1 MNDTFNLSELGS
13 DWNADQK
20 VDNFFN
26 DGPEIIDGT
35 SAEEVVAKIEDEDD
49 KEPGKE
55 KDKEK
60 EAKKPEDEINWDDDN
75 PNPDAAEVETPGA
88 APKKGEK
95 TQTNSTIAAAQL
107 LMDKGIVDYELE
119 EGEELDEDTAL
130 ELLEEGF
137 ESGVENRISELLGG
151 LPNEL
156 QALNKYVLNGGDMND
171 FLSKMNTL
179 GASTGI
185 TATLDISVEKNQELV
200 VRQMYKDDGMDDD
213 FIDTQLELLKDTG
226 KLGTFAKKRFE
237 KWKEQDSKAS
247 QQAAQQQE
255 LQAKAQRE
263 KARQY
268 YSSLKTAVNGE
279 FEGIK
284 LSAKDKNEIPG
295 FMTDRNIKLSNGAVV
310 TPFNQN
316 LMEVLQNE
324 TASIQLAKLLRD
336 RKKDGTFDFSQ
347 LEKVA
352 ATKVTKEI
360 KDNIRRNKET
370 PRKSTEVSTQ
380 SRSLADYF

>member
-13 DWNADQK
+13 DWNADQQ

-35 SAEEVVAKIEDEDD
+35 SAEEVVAKIEDEE
-49 KEPGKE
+49 KESGKE
-55 KDKEK
+55 KEK
-60 EAKKPEDEINWDDDN
+60 EVKIEDNIDWDDDN
-75 PNPDAAEVETPGA
+75 PNPDATDVETPGA

-95 TQTNSTIAAAQL
+95 TQVNSTIAAAQL

-119 EGEELDEDTAL
+119 EGEELDEETAL

-213 FIDTQLELLKDTG
+213 FIDTQLESLKDTG
-226 KLGTFAKKRFE
+226 KLEAFAKKRFE
-237 KWKEQDSKAS
+237 KWKEQDSKVS

-352 ATKVTKEI
+352 ATKVTKEV

>member
-26 DGPEIIDGT
+26 DGPEIIEGT
-35 SAEEVVAKIEDEDD
+35 SAEEVVAKIEDEEKGEESGKK
-49 KEPGKE
+49 KEE
-55 KDKEK
+55 V
-60 EAKKPEDEINWDDDN
+60 KPEDNVDWDDDN
-75 PNPDAAEVETPGA
+75 PNPDATNVETPGA
-88 APKKGEK
+88 APTKKEEK
-95 TQTNSTIAAAQL
+95 GQVNSTIAAAQL
-107 LMDKGIVDYELE
+107 LMDKGIVDFELE
-119 EGEELDEDTAL
+119 EGEELDEETAL

-156 QALNKYVLNGGDMND
+156 QALNKYVLNGGDIND

-213 FIDTQLELLKDTG
+213 FIDTQLESLKDTG
-226 KLGTFAKKRFE
+226 KLGAFARKRFE
-237 KWKEQDSKAS
+237 KWKEQDSKVS
-247 QQAAQQQE
+247 QQAAKQQE
-255 LQAKAQRE
+255 EQAKAQRE

-268 YSSLKTAVNGE
+268 YSSLKTAVTGE

-284 LSAKDKNEIPG
+284 LSAKDKVEIPG

-324 TASIQLAKLLRD
+324 TASIQLAKLLKD

>member
-20 VDNFFN
+20 VDDFFN

-35 SAEEVVAKIEDEDD
+35 SAEEVVAKIDDEE
-49 KEPGKE
+49 KEESGK
-55 KDKEK
+55 KKEK
-60 EAKKPEDEINWDDDN
+60 EAKPEDNIDWDDDN
-75 PNPDAAEVETPGA
+75 PNPDATDVETPGSI
-88 APKKGEK
+88 PTKKVEK
-95 TQTNSTIAAAQL
+95 GQVNSTIAAAQL

-171 FLSKMNTL
+171 FLSKMNTM

-185 TATLDISVEKNQELV
+185 TATLDISNEKNQELV
-200 VRQMYKDDGMDDD
+200 VRQMYEDEGMDDD
-213 FIDTQLELLKDTG
+213 FIETQLESLKDTG
-226 KLGTFAKKRFE
+226 KLEAFSKKRFE

>member
-1 MNDTFNLSELGS
+1 MKDTFNLSELGS
-13 DWNADQK
+13 DWNADQQ

-35 SAEEVVAKIEDEDD
+35 SAEEVVAKIEDEEEE
-49 KEPGKE
+49 EPGKE
-55 KDKEK
+55 KEK
-60 EAKKPEDEINWDDDN
+60 EVKPEDNIDWDDDN
-75 PNPDAAEVETPGA
+75 PNPDATDVETPGA
-88 APKKGEK
+88 APKRGGKE
-95 TQTNSTIAAAQL
+95 QTNSTIAAAQL

-119 EGEELDEDTAL
+119 EGEELDEETAL

-213 FIDTQLELLKDTG
+213 FIDTQLESLKDTG
-226 KLGTFAKKRFE
+226 KLEAFAKKRFE
-237 KWKEQDSKAS
+237 KWKEQDSKVS

>member
-13 DWNADQK
+13 DWNADQQ

-35 SAEEVVAKIEDEDD
+35 SAEEVVAKIEDEEKESD
-49 KEPGKE
+49 KE
-55 KDKEK
+55 KEK
-60 EAKKPEDEINWDDDN
+60 EAKPEDNIDWDDDN
-75 PNPDAAEVETPGA
+75 PNPDATDVETPGA

-95 TQTNSTIAAAQL
+95 TQVNSTIAAAQL

-119 EGEELDEDTAL
+119 EGEELDEETAL

-213 FIDTQLELLKDTG
+213 FIDTQLESLKDTG
-226 KLGTFAKKRFE
+226 KLEAFAKKRFE
-237 KWKEQDSKAS
+237 KWKEQDSKVS

-284 LSAKDKNEIPG
+284 LSAKDKSEIPG

>member
-20 VDNFFN
+20 VDDFFN

-35 SAEEVVAKIEDEDD
+35 SAEDVVAKIEDEEEE
-49 KEPGKE
+49 EPGKE
-55 KDKEK
+55 KEK
-60 EAKKPEDEINWDDDN
+60 EVKPEDNIDWDDDN
-75 PNPDAAEVETPGA
+75 PNPDATDVETPGA
-88 APKKGEK
+88 APTKKEEK
-95 TQTNSTIAAAQL
+95 GQVNSTIAAAQL

-171 FLSKMNTL
+171 FLSKMNTM

-185 TATLDISVEKNQELV
+185 TATLDISNEKNQELV
-200 VRQMYKDDGMDDD
+200 VRQMYEDEGMDDD
-213 FIDTQLELLKDTG
+213 FIDTQLESLKDTG
-226 KLGTFAKKRFE
+226 KLGAFARKRFE
-237 KWKEQDSKAS
+237 KWKEQDNKVS

-255 LQAKAQRE
+255 EQAKAQRE

-268 YSSLKTAVNGE
+268 YSSLKTAVTGE

-284 LSAKDKNEIPG
+284 LSAKDKVEIPG

-370 PRKSTEVSTQ
+370 PRKSTEVQTQ

>member
-20 VDNFFN
+20 VDDFFN

-35 SAEEVVAKIEDEDD
+35 SAEDVVAKIEDEE
-49 KEPGKE
+49 KEEPGKE
-55 KDKEK
+55 EEK
-60 EAKKPEDEINWDDDN
+60 EVKPEDKIDWDDDN
-75 PNPDAAEVETPGA
+75 PNPDATDVETPGA
-88 APKKGEK
+88 APKRGGKE
-95 TQTNSTIAAAQL
+95 QTNSTIAAAQL

-171 FLSKMNTL
+171 FLSKMNTM

-185 TATLDISVEKNQELV
+185 TATLDISNEKNQELV
-200 VRQMYKDDGMDDD
+200 VRQMYEDEGMDDD
-213 FIDTQLELLKDTG
+213 FIDTQLESLKDTG
-226 KLGTFAKKRFE
+226 KLGAFARKRFE
-237 KWKEQDSKAS
+237 KWKEQDNKVS

-268 YSSLKTAVNGE
+268 YSSLKTAVTGE

-284 LSAKDKNEIPG
+284 LSAKDKVEIPG

-352 ATKVTKEI
+352 TTKVTREV

-370 PRKSTEVSTQ
+370 PRKSTEVQTQ

>member
-13 DWNADQK
+13 DWNVDQK
-20 VDNFFN
+20 VDDFFN

-35 SAEEVVAKIEDEDD
+35 SAEAVVAKIEAEE
-49 KEPGKE
+49 KEEPGTEQAKE
-55 KDKEK
+55 V
-60 EAKKPEDEINWDDDN
+60 KPEDNIDWDDDN
-75 PNPDAAEVETPGA
+75 PNPDATDVETPGA
-88 APKKGEK
+88 APKRGGKE
-95 TQTNSTIAAAQL
+95 QTNSTIAAAQL

-119 EGEELDEDTAL
+119 EGEELDEETAL

-213 FIDTQLELLKDTG
+213 FIDTQLESLKDTG
-226 KLGTFAKKRFE
+226 KLEAFAKKRFE
-237 KWKEQDSKAS
+237 KWKEQDSKVS

>member
-26 DGPEIIDGT
+26 DGPEIIEGT
-35 SAEEVVAKIEDEDD
+35 SAEEVVAKIEDEE
-49 KEPGKE
+49 KEEESGK
-55 KDKEK
+55 KKEK
-60 EAKKPEDEINWDDDN
+60 EVKPEDNIDWDDDN
-75 PNPDAAEVETPGA
+75 PTTDVETTGA
-88 APKKGEK
+88 APTKKEEK
-95 TQTNSTIAAAQL
+95 GQVNSTIAAAQL

-119 EGEELDEDTAL
+119 EGEELDEETAL

-213 FIDTQLELLKDTG
+213 FIDTQLESLKDTG
-226 KLGTFAKKRFE
+226 KLEAFAKKRFE
-237 KWKEQDSKAS
+237 KWKEQDSKVS
-247 QQAAQQQE
+247 QQAAKQQE
-255 LQAKAQRE
+255 EQAKAQRE

>member
-35 SAEEVVAKIEDEDD
+35 STEEVVAKIEDDE
-49 KEPGKE
+49 KEEEEEAGK
-55 KDKEK
+55 KTEK
-60 EAKKPEDEINWDDDN
+60 EAKPEDNIDWDDDN
-75 PNPDAAEVETPGA
+75 PNPDATDVETPGA
-88 APKKGEK
+88 APKRGGKE
-95 TQTNSTIAAAQL
+95 QTNSTIAAAQL

-171 FLSKMNTL
+171 FLSKMNTM

-185 TATLDISVEKNQELV
+185 TATLDINVEKNQELV

-213 FIDTQLELLKDTG
+213 FIDTQLESLKDTG
-226 KLGTFAKKRFE
+226 KLEAFAKKKFE
-237 KWKEQDSKAS
+237 KWKEQDNKAS

-336 RKKDGTFDFSQ
+336 RKEDGTFDFSQ

>member
-20 VDNFFN
+20 VDDFFN

-35 SAEEVVAKIEDEDD
+35 SAEEVVAKIDDEE
-49 KEPGKE
+49 KGEESGK
-55 KDKEK
+55 KVEK
-60 EAKKPEDEINWDDDN
+60 EVKPEDNIDWDDDN
-75 PNPDAAEVETPGA
+75 PNPDATDVETPGA
-88 APKKGEK
+88 VPTKKEEK
-95 TQTNSTIAAAQL
+95 GQVNSTIAAAQL
-107 LMDKGIVDYELE
+107 LMDKGIVDFELE
-119 EGEELDEDTAL
+119 EGEELDEETAL

-179 GASTGI
+179 GASTGV
-185 TATLDISVEKNQELV
+185 TATLDINVEKNQELV

-213 FIDTQLELLKDTG
+213 FIDTQLESLKDTG
-226 KLGTFAKKRFE
+226 KLEAFAKKRFE
-237 KWKEQDSKAS
+237 KWKEQDSKVS

>member
-20 VDNFFN
+20 VDDFFN

-35 SAEEVVAKIEDEDD
+35 SAEEVVAKIEDEE
-49 KEPGKE
+49 KEEPGKE
-55 KDKEK
+55 KEK
-60 EAKKPEDEINWDDDN
+60 EVKPEDNIDWDDDN
-75 PNPDAAEVETPGA
+75 PNPDATDVETPGA
-88 APKKGEK
+88 ALKKGAK
-95 TQTNSTIAAAQL
+95 TQVNSTIAAAQL

-185 TATLDISVEKNQELV
+185 TATLDISNEKNQELV

-213 FIDTQLELLKDTG
+213 FIDTQLESLKDTG
-226 KLGTFAKKRFE
+226 KLEAFAKKKFE
-237 KWKEQDSKAS
+237 KWKEQDNKAS

-284 LSAKDKNEIPG
+284 LSAKDKSEIPG

-336 RKKDGTFDFSQ
+336 RKQDGTFDFSQ

-352 ATKVTKEI
+352 ATKVTREV

-370 PRKSTEVSTQ
+370 PRKSTEVQTQ
-380 SRSLADYF
+380 SRSLADYFK

>member
-1 MNDTFNLSELGS
+1 MNDTFNLSELGA
-13 DWNADQK
+13 DWNTDQK
-20 VDNFFN
+20 VDDFFN

-35 SAEEVVAKIEDEDD
+35 SAEEVVAKIEDEEEEE
-49 KEPGKE
+49 EPGKE
-55 KDKEK
+55 KEK
-60 EAKKPEDEINWDDDN
+60 EVKPEDKIDWDDDN
-75 PNPDAAEVETPGA
+75 PNPDATDVETPGA
-88 APKKGEK
+88 APKRGGKE
-95 TQTNSTIAAAQL
+95 QTNSTIAAAQL

-171 FLSKMNTL
+171 FLSKMNTI

-185 TATLDISVEKNQELV
+185 TATLDISEEKNQELV

-213 FIDTQLELLKDTG
+213 FIDTQLESLKDTG
-226 KLGTFAKKRFE
+226 KLEAFARKRFE
-237 KWKEQDSKAS
+237 KWKEQDSKVS
-247 QQAAQQQE
+247 QQVAKQQE
-255 LQAKAQRE
+255 EQAKAQRE
-263 KARQY
+263 KVRQY

-284 LSAKDKNEIPG
+284 LSAKDKVEIPD

-352 ATKVTKEI
+352 ATKVTKEV

-370 PRKSTEVSTQ
+370 PRKSTEVQTQ
-380 SRSLADYF
+380 SRSLADYFK

>member
-13 DWNADQK
+13 DWNVDQK
-20 VDNFFN
+20 VDDFFN

-35 SAEEVVAKIEDEDD
+35 SAEDVVAKIEDEE
-49 KEPGKE
+49 KEEPGKE
-55 KDKEK
+55 KEK
-60 EAKKPEDEINWDDDN
+60 EVKPEDNIDWDDDN
-75 PNPDAAEVETPGA
+75 PNPDATDVETPGA
-88 APKKGEK
+88 APKRGGKE
-95 TQTNSTIAAAQL
+95 QTNSTIAAAQL

-171 FLSKMNTL
+171 FLSKMNTM

-185 TATLDISVEKNQELV
+185 TATLDISNEKNQELV
-200 VRQMYKDDGMDDD
+200 VRQMYEDEGMDDD
-213 FIDTQLELLKDTG
+213 FILAKASNFKDTG
-226 KLGTFAKKRFE
+226 KLEAFAKKRFE
-237 KWKEQDSKAS
+237 KWKEQDSKVS

-284 LSAKDKNEIPG
+284 LSAKDKAEIPG

>member
-13 DWNADQK
+13 DWNADQQ

-35 SAEEVVAKIEDEDD
+35 SAEEVVAKIEDEE
-49 KEPGKE
+49 KESGKE
-55 KDKEK
+55 KEK
-60 EAKKPEDEINWDDDN
+60 EGKPEDNIDWDDDN
-75 PNPDAAEVETPGA
+75 PNPDATDVETPGA

-95 TQTNSTIAAAQL
+95 TQVNSTIAAAQL

-119 EGEELDEDTAL
+119 EGEELDEETAL

-213 FIDTQLELLKDTG
+213 FIDTQLESLKDTG
-226 KLGTFAKKRFE
+226 KLEAFAKKRFE
-237 KWKEQDSKAS
+237 KWKEQDSKVS

-352 ATKVTKEI
+352 ATKVTKEV

>member
-20 VDNFFN
+20 VDDFFN

-35 SAEEVVAKIEDEDD
+35 SAEDVVAKIEDEEE
-49 KEPGKE
+49 KEEPGKE
-55 KDKEK
+55 KKVE
-60 EAKKPEDEINWDDDN
+60 EKKPEDEINWDDDN
-75 PNPDAAEVETPGA
+75 PNPDATDVETPGA
-88 APKKGEK
+88 APKRGGKE
-95 TQTNSTIAAAQL
+95 QTNSTIAAAQL

-171 FLSKMNTL
+171 FLSKMNTM

-185 TATLDISVEKNQELV
+185 TATLDINVEKNQELV

-213 FIDTQLELLKDTG
+213 FIDTQLESLKDTG
-226 KLGTFAKKRFE
+226 KLEAFAKKKFE
-237 KWKEQDSKAS
+237 KWKEQDNKAS

>member
-13 DWNADQK
+13 DWNGDASAADQ
-20 VDNFFN
+20 FFN
-26 DGPEIIDGT
+26 DGPEVIDGT
-35 SAEEVVAKIEDEDD
+35 SAEEVVAKIEDEE
-49 KEPGKE
+49 KESGKE
-55 KDKEK
+55 KEK
-60 EAKKPEDEINWDDDN
+60 EVKPEDNIDWDDDN
-75 PNPDAAEVETPGA
+75 PNPDATDVETPGA

-95 TQTNSTIAAAQL
+95 TQVNSTIAAAQL

-119 EGEELDEDTAL
+119 EGEELDEETAL

-185 TATLDISVEKNQELV
+185 TATLDINVEKNQELV

-213 FIDTQLELLKDTG
+213 FIDTQLESLKDTG
-226 KLGTFAKKRFE
+226 KLEAFAKKRFE
-237 KWKEQDSKAS
+237 KWKEQDSKVS

-352 ATKVTKEI
+352 ATKVTKEV

>member
-20 VDNFFN
+20 VDDFFN

-35 SAEEVVAKIEDEDD
+35 SAEDVVAKIEDEEEE
-49 KEPGKE
+49 EPGKE
-55 KDKEK
+55 KEK
-60 EAKKPEDEINWDDDN
+60 EVKPEDNIDWDDDN
-75 PNPDAAEVETPGA
+75 PNPDATDVETPGA
-88 APKKGEK
+88 APKRGGKE
-95 TQTNSTIAAAQL
+95 QTNSTIAAAQL

-171 FLSKMNTL
+171 FLSKMNTM

-185 TATLDISVEKNQELV
+185 TATLDISNEKNQELV
-200 VRQMYKDDGMDDD
+200 VRQMYEDEGMDDD
-213 FIDTQLELLKDTG
+213 FIDTQLESLKDTG
-226 KLGTFAKKRFE
+226 KLGAFARKRFE
-237 KWKEQDSKAS
+237 KWKEQDNKVS

-268 YSSLKTAVNGE
+268 YSSLKTAVTGE

-284 LSAKDKNEIPG
+284 LSAKDKVEIPG

-352 ATKVTKEI
+352 TTKVTKEV

-370 PRKSTEVSTQ
+370 PRKSTEVQTQ

>member
-13 DWNADQK
+13 DWNTDQK
-20 VDNFFN
+20 VDDFFN

-35 SAEEVVAKIEDEDD
+35 SAEDVVAKIEDEEEE
-49 KEPGKE
+49 EPGKE
-55 KDKEK
+55 KEK
-60 EAKKPEDEINWDDDN
+60 EVKPEDKIDWDDDN
-75 PNPDAAEVETPGA
+75 PNPDATDVETPGA
-88 APKKGEK
+88 APKRGGKE
-95 TQTNSTIAAAQL
+95 QTNSTIAAAQL

-171 FLSKMNTL
+171 FLSKMNTM

-185 TATLDISVEKNQELV
+185 TATLDISNEKNQELV
-200 VRQMYKDDGMDDD
+200 VRQMYEDDGMDDD
-213 FIDTQLELLKDTG
+213 FIDTQLESLKDTG
-226 KLGTFAKKRFE
+226 KLGAFARKRFE
-237 KWKEQDSKAS
+237 KWKEQDNKVS

-268 YSSLKTAVNGE
+268 YSSLKTAVTGE

-352 ATKVTKEI
+352 TTKVTREV

-370 PRKSTEVSTQ
+370 PRKSTEVQTQ

>member
-13 DWNADQK
+13 DWNADQQ

-26 DGPEIIDGT
+26 DGPEIIDDT
-35 SAEEVVAKIEDEDD
+35 SAEEVVAKIEDEE
-49 KEPGKE
+49 KESGKE
-55 KDKEK
+55 KEK
-60 EAKKPEDEINWDDDN
+60 EVKPEDNIDWDDDN
-75 PNPDAAEVETPGA
+75 PNPDATDVETPGA
-88 APKKGEK
+88 APKRGGKE
-95 TQTNSTIAAAQL
+95 QTNSTIAAAQL

-119 EGEELDEDTAL
+119 EGEELDEETAL

-213 FIDTQLELLKDTG
+213 FIDTQLESLKDTG
-226 KLGTFAKKRFE
+226 KLEAFAKKRFE
-237 KWKEQDSKAS
+237 KWKEQDSKVS

-352 ATKVTKEI
+352 ATKVTKEV

>member
-26 DGPEIIDGT
+26 DGLEIIEGT
-35 SAEEVVAKIEDEDD
+35 SAEEVVAKIEDEEKGEESGKK
-49 KEPGKE
+49 KEE
-55 KDKEK
+55 V
-60 EAKKPEDEINWDDDN
+60 KPEDNIDWDDDN
-75 PNPDAAEVETPGA
+75 PNATNVETPGA
-88 APKKGEK
+88 APTKKEEK
-95 TQTNSTIAAAQL
+95 GQVNSTIAAAQL
-107 LMDKGIVDYELE
+107 LMDKGIVDFELE
-119 EGEELDEDTAL
+119 EGEELDEETAL

-213 FIDTQLELLKDTG
+213 FIDTQLESLKDTG
-226 KLGTFAKKRFE
+226 KLEAFAKKRFE
-237 KWKEQDSKAS
+237 KWKEQDSKVS

>member
-20 VDNFFN
+20 VDDFFN

-35 SAEEVVAKIEDEDD
+35 SAEEVVAKIEDEEEEE
-49 KEPGKE
+49 EPGKE
-55 KDKEK
+55 KEK
-60 EAKKPEDEINWDDDN
+60 EVKPEDKIDWDDDN
-75 PNPDAAEVETPGA
+75 PNPDATDVETPGA
-88 APKKGEK
+88 APKRGGKE
-95 TQTNSTIAAAQL
+95 QTNSTIAAAQL

-171 FLSKMNTL
+171 FLSKMNTM

-213 FIDTQLELLKDTG
+213 FIDTQLESLKDTG
-226 KLGTFAKKRFE
+226 KLEAFAKKRFE
-237 KWKEQDSKAS
+237 KWKEQDNKAS

>member
-20 VDNFFN
+20 VDDFFN

-35 SAEEVVAKIEDEDD
+35 SAEDVVAKIEDEEEE
-49 KEPGKE
+49 EPGKE
-55 KDKEK
+55 KEK
-60 EAKKPEDEINWDDDN
+60 EVKPEDNIDWDDDN
-75 PNPDAAEVETPGA
+75 PNPDATDVETPGA
-88 APKKGEK
+88 APKRGGKE
-95 TQTNSTIAAAQL
+95 QTNSTIAAAQL

-171 FLSKMNTL
+171 FLSKMNTM

-185 TATLDISVEKNQELV
+185 TATLDISNEKNQELV
-200 VRQMYKDDGMDDD
+200 VRQMYEDEGMDDD
-213 FIDTQLELLKDTG
+213 FIDTQLESLKDTG
-226 KLGTFAKKRFE
+226 KLGAFARKRFE
-237 KWKEQDSKAS
+237 KWKEQDSKVS

-268 YSSLKTAVNGE
+268 YSSLKTAVTGE

-284 LSAKDKNEIPG
+284 LSAKDKVEIPG

-352 ATKVTKEI
+352 TTKVTKEV

-370 PRKSTEVSTQ
+370 PRKSTEVQTQ

>member
-35 SAEEVVAKIEDEDD
+35 SAEEVVAKIEDEEE
-49 KEPGKE
+49 KEEPGKE
-55 KDKEK
+55 KKVE
-60 EAKKPEDEINWDDDN
+60 EKKPEDEINWDDDN
-75 PNPDAAEVETPGA
+75 PNPDATDVETPGA
-88 APKKGEK
+88 APKRGGKE
-95 TQTNSTIAAAQL
+95 QTNSTIAAAQL

-171 FLSKMNTL
+171 FLSKMNTM

-185 TATLDISVEKNQELV
+185 TATLDINVEKNQELV

-213 FIDTQLELLKDTG
+213 FIDTQLESLKDTG
-226 KLGTFAKKRFE
+226 KLEAFAKKKFE
-237 KWKEQDSKAS
+237 KWKEQDNKAS

>member
-13 DWNADQK
+13 DWNVDQK
-20 VDNFFN
+20 VDDFFN

-35 SAEEVVAKIEDEDD
+35 SAEDVVAKIEDEE
-49 KEPGKE
+49 KEEPGKE
-55 KDKEK
+55 KEK
-60 EAKKPEDEINWDDDN
+60 EVKPEDNIDWDDDN
-75 PNPDAAEVETPGA
+75 PNPDATDVETPGA
-88 APKKGEK
+88 APKRGGKE
-95 TQTNSTIAAAQL
+95 QTNSTIAAAQL

-171 FLSKMNTL
+171 FLSKMNTM

-185 TATLDISVEKNQELV
+185 TATLDISNEKNQELV
-200 VRQMYKDDGMDDD
+200 VRQMYEDEGMDDD
-213 FIDTQLELLKDTG
+213 FIDTQLESLKDTG
-226 KLGTFAKKRFE
+226 KLEAFAKKRFE
-237 KWKEQDSKAS
+237 KWKEQDSKVS

-284 LSAKDKNEIPG
+284 LSAKDKAEIPG

>member
-20 VDNFFN
+20 VDDFFN

-35 SAEEVVAKIEDEDD
+35 SAEEVVAKIEDEE
-49 KEPGKE
+49 KESGKE
-55 KDKEK
+55 KEK
-60 EAKKPEDEINWDDDN
+60 EVKPEDNIDWDDDN
-75 PNPDAAEVETPGA
+75 PNPDATDVETPGA

-95 TQTNSTIAAAQL
+95 TQVNSTIAAAQL

-171 FLSKMNTL
+171 FLSKMNTM

-185 TATLDISVEKNQELV
+185 TATLDISNEKNQELV
-200 VRQMYKDDGMDDD
+200 VRQMYEDEGMDDD
-213 FIDTQLELLKDTG
+213 FIDTQLESLKDTG
-226 KLGTFAKKRFE
+226 KLEAFAKKRFE
-237 KWKEQDSKAS
+237 KWKEQDSKVS

-352 ATKVTKEI
+352 ATKVTKEV

>member
-26 DGPEIIDGT
+26 DGPEIIDDT
-35 SAEEVVAKIEDEDD
+35 SAEEVVAKIEDEE
-49 KEPGKE
+49 KESGKE
-55 KDKEK
+55 KEK
-60 EAKKPEDEINWDDDN
+60 EVKPEDNIDWDDDN
-75 PNPDAAEVETPGA
+75 PNPDATDVETPGA
-88 APKKGEK
+88 APKRGGKE
-95 TQTNSTIAAAQL
+95 QTNSTIAAAQL

-119 EGEELDEDTAL
+119 EGEELDEETAL

-213 FIDTQLELLKDTG
+213 FIDTQLESLKDTG
-226 KLGTFAKKRFE
+226 KLEAFAKKRFE
-237 KWKEQDSKAS
+237 KWKEQDSKVS

-352 ATKVTKEI
+352 ATKVTKEV

>member
-20 VDNFFN
+20 VDDFFN

-35 SAEEVVAKIEDEDD
+35 SAEEVVAKIEDEE
-49 KEPGKE
+49 KGEESGK
-55 KDKEK
+55 KKEK
-60 EAKKPEDEINWDDDN
+60 EAKPEDNIDWDDDN
-75 PNPDAAEVETPGA
+75 PNPDATDVETPGA
-88 APKKGEK
+88 APKRGGKE
-95 TQTNSTIAAAQL
+95 QTNSTIAAAQL

-171 FLSKMNTL
+171 FLSKMNTM

-185 TATLDISVEKNQELV
+185 TATLDINVEKNQELV

-213 FIDTQLELLKDTG
+213 FIDTQLESLKDTG
-226 KLGTFAKKRFE
+226 KLEAFAKKKFE
-237 KWKEQDSKAS
+237 KWKEQDNKAS

>member
-13 DWNADQK
+13 DWNADQQ

-26 DGPEIIDGT
+26 DGPEIIDDT
-35 SAEEVVAKIEDEDD
+35 SAEEVVAKIEDEE
-49 KEPGKE
+49 KESGKE
-55 KDKEK
+55 KEK
-60 EAKKPEDEINWDDDN
+60 EVKPEDNIDWDDDN
-75 PNPDAAEVETPGA
+75 PNPDATDVETPGA
-88 APKKGEK
+88 APKRGGKE
-95 TQTNSTIAAAQL
+95 QTNSTIAAAQL

-119 EGEELDEDTAL
+119 EGEELDEETAL

-185 TATLDISVEKNQELV
+185 TATLDISNEKNQELV

-213 FIDTQLELLKDTG
+213 FIDTQLESLKDTG
-226 KLGTFAKKRFE
+226 KLEAFAKKRFE
-237 KWKEQDSKAS
+237 KWKEQDSKVS

>member
-13 DWNADQK
+13 DWNADQQ

-35 SAEEVVAKIEDEDD
+35 SAEEVVAKIEDEE
-49 KEPGKE
+49 KEEPGKE
-55 KDKEK
+55 KEK
-60 EAKKPEDEINWDDDN
+60 EVKPEDNIDWDDDN
-75 PNPDAAEVETPGA
+75 PNPDATDVETPGA
-88 APKKGEK
+88 APKRGGKE
-95 TQTNSTIAAAQL
+95 QTNSTIAAAQL

-119 EGEELDEDTAL
+119 EGEELDEETAL

-213 FIDTQLELLKDTG
+213 FIDTQLESLKDTG
-226 KLGTFAKKRFE
+226 KLEAFAKKRFE
-237 KWKEQDSKAS
+237 KWKEQDSKVS

-352 ATKVTKEI
+352 ATKVTKEV

>member
-1 MNDTFNLSELGS
+1 MNDTFNLSELGA
-13 DWNADQK
+13 DWNTDQK
-20 VDNFFN
+20 VDDFFN

-35 SAEEVVAKIEDEDD
+35 SAEEVVAKIEDEEEEE
-49 KEPGKE
+49 EPGKE
-55 KDKEK
+55 KEK
-60 EAKKPEDEINWDDDN
+60 EVKPEDKIDWDDDN
-75 PNPDAAEVETPGA
+75 PNPDATDVETPGA
-88 APKKGEK
+88 APKRGGKE
-95 TQTNSTIAAAQL
+95 QTNSTIAAAQL

-171 FLSKMNTL
+171 FLSKMNTI

-185 TATLDISVEKNQELV
+185 TATLDISEEKNQELV

-213 FIDTQLELLKDTG
+213 FIDTQLESLKDTG
-226 KLGTFAKKRFE
+226 KLEAFARKRFE
-237 KWKEQDSKAS
+237 KWKEQDSKVS
-247 QQAAQQQE
+247 QQAAKQQE
-255 LQAKAQRE
+255 EQAKAQRE
-263 KARQY
+263 KVRQY
-268 YSSLKTAVNGE
+268 YSSLKTAVNRE

-284 LSAKDKNEIPG
+284 LSAKDKVEIPD

-352 ATKVTKEI
+352 ATKVTKEV

-370 PRKSTEVSTQ
+370 PRKSTEVQTQ
-380 SRSLADYF
+380 SRSLADYFK

>member
-13 DWNADQK
+13 DWDADQK
-20 VDNFFN
+20 VDDFFN

-35 SAEEVVAKIEDEDD
+35 SAEDVVAKIEDEE
-49 KEPGKE
+49 KEEPGKE
-55 KDKEK
+55 EEK
-60 EAKKPEDEINWDDDN
+60 EVKPEDKIDWDDDN
-75 PNPDAAEVETPGA
+75 PNPDATDVETPGA
-88 APKKGEK
+88 APKRGGKE
-95 TQTNSTIAAAQL
+95 QTNSTIAAAQL

-171 FLSKMNTL
+171 FLSKMNTM

-185 TATLDISVEKNQELV
+185 TATLDISNEKNQELV
-200 VRQMYKDDGMDDD
+200 VRQMYEDEGMDDD
-213 FIDTQLELLKDTG
+213 FIDTQLESLKDTG
-226 KLGTFAKKRFE
+226 KLGAFARKRFE
-237 KWKEQDSKAS
+237 KWKEQDNKVS

-268 YSSLKTAVNGE
+268 YSSLKTAVTGE

-284 LSAKDKNEIPG
+284 LSAKDKVEIPG

-352 ATKVTKEI
+352 TTKVTREV

-370 PRKSTEVSTQ
+370 PRKSTEVQTQ

>member
-1 MNDTFNLSELGS
+1 MNDTFNLSELGA
-13 DWNADQK
+13 DWNGDASAADQ
-20 VDNFFN
+20 FFN
-26 DGPEIIDGT
+26 DGPEVIDGT
-35 SAEEVVAKIEDEDD
+35 SAEEVVAKIEDEE
-49 KEPGKE
+49 KESGKE
-55 KDKEK
+55 KEK
-60 EAKKPEDEINWDDDN
+60 EVKPEDNIDWDDDN
-75 PNPDAAEVETPGA
+75 PNPDATDVETPGA
-88 APKKGEK
+88 APKRGGKE
-95 TQTNSTIAAAQL
+95 QTNSTIAAAQL

-119 EGEELDEDTAL
+119 EGEELDEETAL

-213 FIDTQLELLKDTG
+213 FIDTQLESLKDTG
-226 KLGTFAKKRFE
+226 KLEAFAKKRFE
-237 KWKEQDSKAS
+237 KWKEQDSKVS

-268 YSSLKTAVNGE
+268 YSSLKTAVTGE

-284 LSAKDKNEIPG
+284 LSAKDKTEIPG

-352 ATKVTKEI
+352 ATKVTKEV

>member
-13 DWNADQK
+13 DWNGDASAADQ
-20 VDNFFN
+20 FFN
-26 DGPEIIDGT
+26 DGPEVIDGT
-35 SAEEVVAKIEDEDD
+35 SAEEVVAKIEDEE
-49 KEPGKE
+49 KESGKE
-55 KDKEK
+55 KEK
-60 EAKKPEDEINWDDDN
+60 EVKPEDNIDWNDDN
-75 PNPDAAEVETPGA
+75 PNPDATDVETPGA

-95 TQTNSTIAAAQL
+95 TQVNSTIAAAQL

-119 EGEELDEDTAL
+119 EGEELDEETAL

-185 TATLDISVEKNQELV
+185 TATLDINVEKNQELV

-213 FIDTQLELLKDTG
+213 FIDTQLESLKDTG
-226 KLGTFAKKRFE
+226 KLEAFAKKRFE
-237 KWKEQDSKAS
+237 KWKEQDSKVS

-352 ATKVTKEI
+352 ATKVTKEV

>member
-20 VDNFFN
+20 VDDFFN

-35 SAEEVVAKIEDEDD
+35 SAEDVVAKIEDEE
-49 KEPGKE
+49 KEEPGKE
-55 KDKEK
+55 EEK
-60 EAKKPEDEINWDDDN
+60 EVKPEDKIDWDDDN
-75 PNPDAAEVETPGA
+75 PNPDATDVETPGA
-88 APKKGEK
+88 APKRGGKE
-95 TQTNSTIAAAQL
+95 QTNSTIAAAQL

-171 FLSKMNTL
+171 FLSKMNTM

-185 TATLDISVEKNQELV
+185 TATLDISNEKNQELV
-200 VRQMYKDDGMDDD
+200 VRQMYEDEGMDDD
-213 FIDTQLELLKDTG
+213 FIDTQLESLKDTG
-226 KLGTFAKKRFE
+226 KLGAFARKRFE
-237 KWKEQDSKAS
+237 KWKEQDNKVS

-268 YSSLKTAVNGE
+268 YSSLKTAVTGE

-352 ATKVTKEI
+352 TTKVTKEV
-360 KDNIRRNKET
+360 KDNIRRNRET
-370 PRKSTEVSTQ
+370 PRKSTEVQTQ

>member
-20 VDNFFN
+20 VDDFFN

-35 SAEEVVAKIEDEDD
+35 SAEEVVAKIEDEE
-49 KEPGKE
+49 KESGKE
-55 KDKEK
+55 EEK
-60 EAKKPEDEINWDDDN
+60 EVKPEDNIDWDDDN
-75 PNPDAAEVETPGA
+75 PNPDATDVETPGA

-95 TQTNSTIAAAQL
+95 TQVNSTIAAAQL

-119 EGEELDEDTAL
+119 EGEELDEETAL

-213 FIDTQLELLKDTG
+213 FIDTQLESLKDTG
-226 KLGTFAKKRFE
+226 KLEAFAKKRFE
-237 KWKEQDSKAS
+237 KWKEQDSKVS

>member
-13 DWNADQK
+13 DWNADQQ

-35 SAEEVVAKIEDEDD
+35 SAEEVVAKIEDEE
-49 KEPGKE
+49 KESGKE
-55 KDKEK
+55 KEK
-60 EAKKPEDEINWDDDN
+60 EVKIEDNIDWDDDN
-75 PNPDAAEVETPGA
+75 PNPDATDVETPGA

-95 TQTNSTIAAAQL
+95 TQVNSTIAAAQL

-119 EGEELDEDTAL
+119 EGEELDEETAL

-213 FIDTQLELLKDTG
+213 FIDTQLESLKDTG
-226 KLGTFAKKRFE
+226 KLEAFAKKRFE
-237 KWKEQDSKAS
+237 KWKEQDSKVS

>member
-20 VDNFFN
+20 VDDFFN

-35 SAEEVVAKIEDEDD
+35 SAEDVVAKIEDEE
-49 KEPGKE
+49 KEEPGKE
-55 KDKEK
+55 EEK
-60 EAKKPEDEINWDDDN
+60 EVKPEDKIDWDDDN
-75 PNPDAAEVETPGA
+75 PNPDATDVETPGA
-88 APKKGEK
+88 APKRGGKE
-95 TQTNSTIAAAQL
+95 QTNSTIAAAQL

-171 FLSKMNTL
+171 FLSKMNTM

-185 TATLDISVEKNQELV
+185 TATLDISNEKNQELV
-200 VRQMYKDDGMDDD
+200 VRQMYEDEGMDDD
-213 FIDTQLELLKDTG
+213 FIDTQLESLKDTG
-226 KLGTFAKKRFE
+226 KLGAFARKRFE
-237 KWKEQDSKAS
+237 KWKEQDNKVS

-352 ATKVTKEI
+352 TTKVTKEV
-360 KDNIRRNKET
+360 KDNIRRNRET
-370 PRKSTEVSTQ
+370 PRKSTEVQTQ